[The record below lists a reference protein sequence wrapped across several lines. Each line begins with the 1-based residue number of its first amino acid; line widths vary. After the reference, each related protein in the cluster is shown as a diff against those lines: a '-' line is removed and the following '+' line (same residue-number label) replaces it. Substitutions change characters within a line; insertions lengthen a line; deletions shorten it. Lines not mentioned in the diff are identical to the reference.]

1 VDAERT
7 SGDRAHDAV
16 MAGIM
21 AGNRARRAV
30 FEAAAG
36 FRFRAEGDGEQAER
50 ERRGEDEFQHG
61 EFPP

>member
-1 VDAERT
+1 
-7 SGDRAHDAV
+7 